1 MKTRKTILTTVIT
14 AGLLLS
20 STAFADSS
28 AQEAYEYTHAY
39 FNKVKDPHTL
49 AGAIYTAMKKDPVA
63 ATAAYRAFMID
74 NTNPLNSMNQMR

>member
-1 MKTRKTILTTVIT
+1 MQPCKTLITTAIT
-14 AGLLLS
+14 LSLVLAGS
-20 STAFADSS
+20 AFADSS

-49 AGAIYTAMKKDPVA
+49 AGAIYQAMKKDPVA